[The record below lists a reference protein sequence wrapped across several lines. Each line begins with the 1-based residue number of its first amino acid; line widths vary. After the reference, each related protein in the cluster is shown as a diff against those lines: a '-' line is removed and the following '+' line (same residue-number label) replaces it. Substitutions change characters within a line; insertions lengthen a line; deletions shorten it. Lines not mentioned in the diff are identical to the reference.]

1 MTSPNYPDLYPN
13 NHHSTQTIQVAEGKI
28 IKMTFTEFHTDLG
41 DRVEIMDGDGTNL
54 TPLCKHGLWGDVH
67 VDVGL
72 FLGCRGGAITVFTSN
87 SNIVNV
93 TFHTDNTRQSTGW
106 KLEWTER

>member
-28 IKMTFTEFHTDLG
+28 IKMTFIEFHTELG
-41 DRVEIMDGDGTNL
+41 DSVEIMDGDGTNL
-54 TPLCKHGLWGDVH
+54 TPLCKRGLRGSFHGCLS
-67 VDVGL
+67 
-72 FLGCRGGAITVFTSN
+72 GALTVFTSN

-93 TFHTDNTRQSTGW
+93 TFHTDNIGQSTGW